1 MDKKDYTIINNAKN
15 TIPEFGDTFEKCKK
29 EHYKTLSIASH
40 ELLNHIS
47 FLNSSYD
54 LISKTYPE
62 TKNMRFWNSMGTSIY
77 EITNMMKRLNLC
89 RYCTFPNKEN
99 VTLNDLIYQL
109 PDEADNAYPDSERR
123 FRFDIPTEKININA
137 DKEQLLIAFNEIVS
151 NCYEAGNDN
160 DIIDISASLSDDKT
174 HCTITFTN
182 TGTLPDIKIPKEF
195 RQICTKD
202 FYYPDDINIL
212 SMAFYTTKP
221 GHFSHGL
228 IRQYLRNYGV
238 IPIKGVTPFLYLSG
252 FFRFF
257 LFYSF
262 HYINKLLLCWDVK

>member
-182 TGTLPDIKIPKEF
+182 AGTLPDIKIPKEF
-195 RQICTKD
+195 RQICNKE
-202 FYYPDDINIL
+202 FYYPDDINVL

-221 GHFSHGL
+221 GHFGL
-228 IRQYLRNYGV
+228 GLFIANTVCLNHDGCLD
-238 IPIKGVTPFLYLSG
+238 VTHDDTHT
-252 FFRFF
+252 
-257 LFYSF
+257 SF
-262 HYINKLLLCWDVK
+262 HLSFAI

>member
-1 MDKKDYTIINNAKN
+1 MDKKDYTIINNAEN

-99 VTLNDLIYQL
+99 VTLNDLIL
-109 PDEADNAYPDSERR
+109 
-123 FRFDIPTEKININA
+123 
-137 DKEQLLIAFNEIVS
+137 
-151 NCYEAGNDN
+151 
-160 DIIDISASLSDDKT
+160 SAS
-174 HCTITFTN
+174 
-182 TGTLPDIKIPKEF
+182 
-195 RQICTKD
+195 
-202 FYYPDDINIL
+202 
-212 SMAFYTTKP
+212 
-221 GHFSHGL
+221 
-228 IRQYLRNYGV
+228 
-238 IPIKGVTPFLYLSG
+238 
-252 FFRFF
+252 
-257 LFYSF
+257 
-262 HYINKLLLCWDVK
+262 